1 MYALSRGCS
10 KCSKAGCSSKEVRK
24 CSVHIPE
31 PGAKNSPVN
40 TGKDST
46 WAPLCCAKTISGPI
60 SKQRSLPVPASNSFS
75 SPSIHPSRLPGLT
88 TEVSHNRHGQRQ
100 SPEVETD
107 CAESPRSQREDSS
120 CLAQLARLQT
130 PTAGSPP
137 NSRATSPGIRRQD
150 RRGSKLLS
158 QVFMPRLRR
167 LPADALP
174 DDYPRSSKA
183 WGSRTGE

>member
-10 KCSKAGCSSKEVRK
+10 KCSKFSCSSKEVRK

-40 TGKDST
+40 TGKDSP
-46 WAPLCCAKTISGPI
+46 WAPLYCAKTISGPI
-60 SKQRSLPVPASNSFS
+60 SKQRSLP
-75 SPSIHPSRLPGLT
+75 SPSLKLIQLSIHPSRLPGLT
-88 TEVSHNRHGQRQ
+88 IEVPHTRHGQRQ

-107 CAESPRSQREDSS
+107 CAESPRSHRQDSS

-130 PTAGSPP
+130 PTAGSSP

-158 QVFMPRLRR
+158 KVFMPRLRR
-167 LPADALP
+167 LPADALA

-183 WGSRTGE
+183 WGSRTGK